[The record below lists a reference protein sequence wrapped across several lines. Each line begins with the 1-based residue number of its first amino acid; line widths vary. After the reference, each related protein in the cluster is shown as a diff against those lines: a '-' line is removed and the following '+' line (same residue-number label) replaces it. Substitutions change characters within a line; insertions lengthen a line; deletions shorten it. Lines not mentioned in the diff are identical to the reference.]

1 MNAFRR
7 SPAREITVSEEHAE
21 RRLDKFL
28 RSRLKG
34 VPAGLIFRLLRKGAV
49 RVDGRRVRPDHRLAA
64 GAVISVPAMDLP
76 PPDTVQVPASVRKA
90 VAGAIVHESADL
102 LVLNKPAD
110 LAVHVGT
117 GVQAGVIEA
126 LRELRP
132 GEELELAHRIDRET
146 SGLLM
151 IAKKPTMLRHL
162 QEVLRAG
169 DVERHYLALVRG
181 SVPEQLTRI
190 DAPLLTTDTG
200 VTVHPDGQDALTL
213 VRVQRRFG
221 RRATLIRAQ
230 LITGRKHQIRVHTSH
245 AGHPIAGDSRYGDP
259 RFTAEIARLG
269 GRRMFLH
276 AHSLR
281 IPLQD
286 GGLLDVTAPTSPD
299 WDRTLDRLAGG
310 HRGAPQGPRR
320 TPERRGR
327 RR

>member
-1 MNAFRR
+1 MNAYRR

-49 RVDGRRVRPDHRLAA
+49 RVDGRRARPDHRLAA
-64 GAVISVPAMDLP
+64 GQVISVPAMDLP
-76 PPDTVQVPASVRKA
+76 PPDKVTVPTPVKKA

-151 IAKKPTMLRHL
+151 VAKKPTMLRHL

-181 SVPEQLTRI
+181 SFPGQHLRI
-190 DAPLLTTDTG
+190 DAPLLTTDSG

-213 VRVQRRFG
+213 VQVQRRFG
-221 RRATLIRAQ
+221 QRATLIRAQ

-245 AGHPIAGDSRYGDP
+245 SGYPIAGDSRYGDP

-269 GRRMFLH
+269 GHRMFLH
-276 AHSLR
+276 AHTLR
-281 IPLQD
+281 IPLPD

-310 HRGAPQGPRR
+310 QRTPARRPRR
-320 TPERRGR
+320 R
-327 RR
+327 